1 MDNLQRQSRP
11 NQIVCDRPME
21 HHTILIIGAGQS
33 GLSVAYYLRRL
44 GMAEN
49 VVLLDEQTS
58 PGGAWN
64 HAWESLRLFSPRESS
79 SLPGMMFPM
88 TSDIYPSRD
97 QTISYLATYERRYG
111 FIVRRPVH
119 VHAVRRQ
126 AASGFVVSTSIGEM
140 TADVVVGATGTWSNP
155 VMPTI
160 PGLETFSG
168 TAIHSAFYKGPEAYR
183 DKRILVV
190 GAGNS
195 GAQIFA
201 DLAPV
206 ARVTWVTREQP
217 QYLPDH
223 VDGRVLFDEAT
234 LRKLSAEQSGAVQA
248 TPTIGEI
255 VMVESVRALRE
266 SGRLTSVGMF
276 SAVDGDSVIWANG
289 YKEHVDVIIFCTGF
303 RAALECF
310 SECLPRDSDGRIVM
324 DGTAVV
330 EQPGL
335 YLVGYGSWTGFA
347 SATLIGVGRT
357 AKSTAERIQLYL
369 SSL

>member
-1 MDNLQRQSRP
+1 MKHYP
-11 NQIVCDRPME
+11 
-21 HHTILIIGAGQS
+21 ILIIGAGQS
-33 GLSVAYYLRRL
+33 GLAVAYYLGRVGL
-44 GMAEN
+44 AEQ
-49 VVLLDEQTS
+49 VVLLDEQS
-58 PGGAWN
+58 GPGGAWN
-64 HAWESLRLFSPRESS
+64 HAWQSLHLFSPREAS
-79 SLPGMMFPM
+79 SLPGMMFPV
-88 TSDIYPSRD
+88 TSDIYPTRD
-97 QTISYLATYERRYG
+97 QTIDYLTTYERRYG
-111 FIVRRPVH
+111 FVVRRPVH

-126 AASGFVVSTSIGEM
+126 AASGFVLSTSVGDL
-140 TADVVVGATGTWSNP
+140 TASVVVGATGTWSNP
-155 VMPTI
+155 VMPTV

-168 TAIHSAFYKGPEAYR
+168 TAIHSAFYQGPEAYR

-201 DLAPV
+201 DLASV
-206 ARVTWVTREQP
+206 AHVTWVTREQP

-234 LRKLSAEQSGAVQA
+234 LRKLSAEQSGASQA

-276 SAVDGDSVIWANG
+276 SAIDGDSVIWANG
-289 YKEHVDVIIFCTGF
+289 YKEEVDVIIFCTGF
-303 RAALECF
+303 RAALDCF
-310 SECLPRDSDGRIVM
+310 SECIRRDSDGRIAM

-335 YLVGYGSWTGFA
+335 FLVGYGSWTGFA

-357 AKSTAERIQLYL
+357 AKRTAEQIRQYI
-369 SSL
+369 SLL